1 MKLKPNS
8 NHNCGCRTTVVWSL
22 FWKKNCS
29 VSTGYNKTF
38 VRNRE
43 TTRQMDPRR
52 TIHDMTT
59 FAAKFVRFL
68 RPNDSSKAAA
78 RQTNI
83 ELTKFHLDTLV
94 GPLNQMLILP
104 CEGQLPYGFR
114 WTVVIPAAAS
124 RTNFNGMKL
133 FGVSAAHA
141 LSPHSHEIQCSL

>member
-1 MKLKPNS
+1 MKLKPYS

-43 TTRQMDPRR
+43 TARQMDPQRP
-52 TIHDMTT
+52 IHDMTT
-59 FAAKFVRFL
+59 FAAKFVQFL
-68 RPNDSSKAAA
+68 RPKDSSKAAA
-78 RQTNI
+78 RQTH
-83 ELTKFHLDTLV
+83 LTKFHLDTLV
-94 GPLNQMLILP
+94 GPLNQMVILP
-104 CEGQLPYGFR
+104 CEGH
-114 WTVVIPAAAS
+114 TAAALRFPLDSSNTSSS